1 MMSNLRAALVIA
13 RRDYVATVWSR
24 AFILFL
30 IGPLIPI
37 IFGLTFGSVGAK
49 MQKTEPPVI
58 AILATPAQGQALVE
72 ARGRL
77 TDALGGNVLPEFA
90 VIHPHRDES
99 RQGADI
105 LSKGEASAVLSGLPD
120 APTLRGSRDAVNAHG
135 PEIEWILNEVDRD
148 AALKKAGIAPASR
161 QLARVAVAEVARPV
175 EADRAV
181 LARAAQLLLLFLTMI
196 LAGMLLS
203 NMLEEKSSKVI
214 EILAAAV
221 PVDAIFMGKLIAML
235 GMSLTGITIWSAA
248 AAGAVAIFAPGVAVQ
263 ITAPAVGWPIFVMLC
278 VVYFMASYLL
288 LGALFLGIGAQ
299 AGTVREVQTLSM
311 PLTFGQLIVFG
322 FASVAAEHPDSP
334 TAIAA
339 SVFPWSSPFA
349 MIARSVLRA
358 ELWPHLL
365 AIAWQMLAVTLI
377 IRIGARLFRRSVL
390 KSGGGGFWR
399 RLIGRSSRTA

>member
-1 MMSNLRAALVIA
+1 MISSLRAALVIA

-37 IFGLTFGSVGAK
+37 IFGLTFGSVGAN
-49 MQKTEPPVI
+49 MQETAPPVI
-58 AILATPAQGQALVE
+58 AIVAPPAE
-72 ARGRL
+72 AKAIMMARSRL
-77 TDALGGNVLPEFA
+77 IDALGGDVLPDFK
-90 VIHPHRDES
+90 VIRP
-99 RQGADI
+99 GADEGA
-105 LSKGEASAVLSGLPD
+105 LLAEGKAVAVLSDIPD
-120 APTLRGSRDAVNAHG
+120 TPTLRGSRDAVKTHG
-135 PEIEWILNEVDRD
+135 PQMEWIVNEVRRD
-148 AALKKAGIAPASR
+148 AQLKQTGVTPSDVKLSQITI
-161 QLARVAVAEVARPV
+161 AEVGRPV
-175 EADRAV
+175 ESDRAV

-196 LAGMLLS
+196 LTGMLLS

-235 GMSLTGITIWSAA
+235 GMSLTGITVWSAA
-248 AAGAVAIFAPGVAVQ
+248 AAGAVAVFLTGFAMQ
-263 ITAPAVGWPIFVMLC
+263 ITAPAVGWPIFVALC

-334 TAIAA
+334 TALAA

-349 MIARSVLRA
+349 MIARSVLKA
-358 ELWPHLL
+358 DLGPHLL
-365 AIAWQMLAVTLI
+365 AIAWQFLAVTLI
-377 IRIGARLFRRSVL
+377 IRVGARLFRRSVL
-390 KSGGGGFWR
+390 KSGGGSFWR
-399 RLIGRSSRTA
+399 RLIRRSSRAA

>member
-1 MMSNLRAALVIA
+1 MSSLRAALVIA

-30 IGPLIPI
+30 VGPLIPI
-37 IFGLTFGSVGAK
+37 VFGLTFGSVGAK
-49 MQKTEPPVI
+49 MQGTAPPVI
-58 AILATPAQGQALVE
+58 AIVASPAEGQAVMA
-72 ARGRL
+72 ARERL
-77 TDALGGNVLPEFA
+77 TDALGEGALPEFKLIRPDVNGTA
-90 VIHPHRDES
+90 LLAE
-99 RQGADI
+99 GKA
-105 LSKGEASAVLSGLPD
+105 AAVLSGLPGT
-120 APTLRGSRDAVNAHG
+120 PTLRGSRDAISAHG
-135 PEIEWILNEVDRD
+135 PEMEWIVNEIQRD
-148 AALKKAGIAPASR
+148 ASLKQAGIALTAVKLN
-161 QLARVAVAEVARPV
+161 QIAVADAARPA
-175 EADRAV
+175 ESDRAT

-235 GMSLTGITIWSAA
+235 GMSLTGITVWSAA
-248 AAGAVAIFAPGVAVQ
+248 AGGAIAIFLPGLAMQ
-263 ITAPAVGWPIFVMLC
+263 ITAPAVGWPIFVALC

-322 FASVAAEHPDSP
+322 FASVAAEQPNSP
-334 TAIAA
+334 TALAA
-339 SVFPWSSPFA
+339 SIFPWSSPFA
-349 MIARSVLRA
+349 MIARSVLKA

-365 AIAWQMLAVTLI
+365 AIAWQFLAVTAI
-377 IRIGARLFRRSVL
+377 IRVGARLFRRSVL

-399 RLIGRSSRTA
+399 RLIGRSSRAA

>member
-1 MMSNLRAALVIA
+1 MNIRAALVIA

-49 MQKTEPPVI
+49 MQKSEPPVI
-58 AILATPAQGQALVE
+58 AILVSPAQGQALIDARARLTNALGRGALPQFTLIPPARDE
-72 ARGRL
+72 AR
-77 TDALGGNVLPEFA
+77 
-90 VIHPHRDES
+90 
-99 RQGADI
+99 QGTEI
-105 LSKGEASAVLSGLPD
+105 LAKGAAAAVLSGLPD
-120 APTLRGSRDAVNAHG
+120 APKLRGSQDAVETHG
-135 PEIEWILNEVDRD
+135 PKIEWILDEVGRD
-148 AALKKAGIAPASR
+148 GALKKAGIPSPAV
-161 QLARVAVAEVARPV
+161 QLARITVAQAARPV

-203 NMLEEKSSKVI
+203 NLLEEKSSKVI

-235 GMSLTGITIWSAA
+235 GMSLTGITVWSVAA
-248 AAGAVAIFAPGVAVQ
+248 VGTVAAFAPGLAAQ
-263 ITAPAVGWPIFVMLC
+263 ITVPAVGWPIFVLLC

-322 FASVAAEHPDSP
+322 FASIAAEQPDGVP
-334 TAIAA
+334 AMAA
-339 SVFPWSSPFA
+339 SIFPWSSPFA
-349 MIARSVLRA
+349 MIARSVLRP
-358 ELWPHLL
+358 ELWPHVLAILWQLL
-365 AIAWQMLAVTLI
+365 AVALI

-390 KSGGGGFWR
+390 NSGRGGFWR
-399 RLIGRSSRTA
+399 RLIRRSSRPA